1 MVVGESFPEVSNLI
15 TMINMLQ
22 TVPTN
27 LSINKTCKT
36 YQSTLKNT
44 NTCKLYLSSVLD
56 VQGRLTFKSLQIKHT
71 HFKNIINILF
81 IFLGT
86 F

>member
-15 TMINMLQ
+15 TMINILQ
-22 TVPTN
+22 TVPIN

-36 YQSTLKNT
+36 YESTLKNI
-44 NTCKLYLSSVLD
+44 NTSKLYLSSVLD
-56 VQGRLTFKSLQIKHT
+56 VLGRLTSKSLKSSIHPLKH
-71 HFKNIINILF
+71 IINILLT
-81 IFLGT
+81 FLGT